1 VYRGGVPETDDK
13 AGDHAARPP
22 SDHAARPPALATRP
36 MRREP
41 GELERFGR
49 CFAGNGSPKR
59 PELLAW
65 QYLDN
70 PTGELFVDFALA
82 PAAPGAQGAQGAGDE
97 LAAIYATLPVRF
109 RIAGQVAL
117 ATQSVDTI
125 TDAGFRGRGLFV
137 QLAKATYARAAAAGA
152 KLVYGFP
159 NGQSAH
165 GFFERLGWTSLDPVP
180 FLIRPLRTRYLVERL
195 KLGAYAR
202 LVPDLPLFVGVD
214 RVVEALVGALPGVES
229 VVGALPLLGPL
240 IQRIAG
246 PGRRNT
252 IEQITRF
259 DERATALWH
268 TVAGESLIGVE
279 RDARYLNWRL
289 IDKPFEHYDNVAAM
303 DGDRMTALVSHCV
316 KDKHGGRIGYLM
328 EALARPGAGGTL
340 RSLVSRAL
348 GDMTRRGADVALAW
362 CLPHA
367 PAYRTLLASGFVPFP
382 ERYRPIELHA
392 GVRAF
397 DAGLA
402 GPIADRRRW
411 YLSYLDSDTV

>member
-1 VYRGGVPETDDK
+1 VNESVEKTVEK
-13 AGDHAARPP
+13 AGD
-22 SDHAARPPALATRP
+22 PAELTIRP

-41 GELERFGR
+41 GELELFAR
-49 CFAGNGSPKR
+49 CFAKNGSPKR

-65 QYLDN
+65 QYVDN
-70 PTGELFVDFALA
+70 PTGELFVDFALPPG
-82 PAAPGAQGAQGAGDE
+82 PAGE
-97 LAAIYATLPVRF
+97 LAAIYATLPVRI

-125 TDAGFRGRGLFV
+125 TDAGFRGRGLFLK
-137 QLAKATYARAAAAGA
+137 LAKTTYARAAAAGA

-165 GFFERLGWTSLDPVP
+165 GFFERLGWTTLDPVP
-180 FLIRPLRTRYLVERL
+180 FLIRPLRTRYLVESL

-202 LVPDLPLFVGVD
+202 FVPDLPLFASLPPIVG
-214 RVVEALVGALPGVES
+214 R
-229 VVGALPLLGPL
+229 LGRPF
-240 IQRIAG
+240 
-246 PGRRNT
+246 GRPRP
-252 IEQITRF
+252 IEPITRF

-268 TVAGESLIGVE
+268 AVAGDALVAVE

-289 IDKPFEHYDNVAAM
+289 IDKPIEKLIERYDNAAVV
-303 DGDRMTALVSHCV
+303 DGDRLTAFASHCV

-328 EALARPGAGGTL
+328 EALARPGERGAL

-348 GDMTRRGADVALAW
+348 ADMTRQGADVALAW
-362 CLPHA
+362 CLPHS
-367 PAYRTLLASGFVPFP
+367 PSYRVLLAAGFVPFP

-397 DAGLA
+397 DASLA
-402 GPIADRRRW
+402 STVTDRARW
-411 YLSYLDSDTV
+411 YMSYLDSDTV

>member
-1 VYRGGVPETDDK
+1 MDFHSRCQVNKTVETAVEK
-13 AGDHAARPP
+13 AVETEKVEKAE
-22 SDHAARPPALATRP
+22 LTIRP

-41 GELERFGR
+41 GDLERFAR
-49 CFAGNGSPKR
+49 CFARNGSAKR
-59 PELLAW
+59 PEMLAW
-65 QYLDN
+65 QYADN

-82 PAAPGAQGAQGAGDE
+82 PGPAGD
-97 LAAIYATLPVRF
+97 LAAIYATLPVRI

-137 QLAKATYARAAAAGA
+137 KLARTTYARAAAAGA

-165 GFFERLGWTSLDPVP
+165 GFFERLGWTTLDPVP
-180 FLIRPLRTRYLVERL
+180 FLIRPLHTRYLVERL

-202 LVPDLPLFVGVD
+202 FVPDLPLFVSLEPIVSRLG
-214 RVVEALVGALPGVES
+214 
-229 VVGALPLLGPL
+229 GPL
-240 IQRIAG
+240 
-246 PGRRNT
+246 GRRGR
-252 IEQITRF
+252 IESIARF

-268 TVAGESLIGVE
+268 AIAGDALVAVE

-289 IDKPFEHYDNVAAM
+289 VDKPSEKSSERYDNAAVV
-303 DGDRMTALVSHCV
+303 DGDRLAAFASHCV

-328 EALARPGAGGTL
+328 EALARPGERGAL

-348 GDMTRRGADVALAW
+348 ADMTRQGADVALAW
-362 CLPHA
+362 CLPHS
-367 PAYRTLLASGFVPFP
+367 PSYRVLLAAGFVPFP

-397 DAGLA
+397 DPSLA
-402 GPIADRRRW
+402 STVADRARW